1 MNLSIITNALKKLNV
16 SWESEDG
23 SITFDHPVCPE
34 TIRCIVSS
42 SVKENLVMFAANY
55 DLILPKCLSE
65 ESFAKM
71 LNDSNY
77 KSWRGSL
84 EFDGEDTL
92 IYRSA
97 TFLPSGETAA
107 GCVFDFALKDFLKL
121 AWVRIEK
128 IRVRLAS
135 FDRKETPAVSTE
147 ETDRFFAVHITA
159 MEKELDALY
168 SPSCK
173 IPGKERSE
181 RILNTEHLI
190 RLFQANLS
198 GNDRPGQQFDRS
210 NFNTR
215 R

>member
-1 MNLSIITNALKKLNV
+1 MNLSIITSALKKLDV

-23 SITFDHPVCPE
+23 SITFDHPACPE
-34 TIRCIVSS
+34 TIRCIVFWSG
-42 SVKENLVMFAANY
+42 KENLVMFVANY
-55 DLILPKCLSE
+55 DLILPTSLSE

-84 EFDGEDTL
+84 EYDGEDTL

-97 TFLPSGETAA
+97 TFLPSDETAE
-107 GCVFDFALKDFLKL
+107 GCVFNFALKDFLKL
-121 AWVRIEK
+121 AMVRIEK

-135 FDRKETPAVSTE
+135 FNRKETPTVSAE
-147 ETDRFFAVHITA
+147 ESNRFFADHITA

-168 SPSCK
+168 SSSCK
-173 IPGKERSE
+173 IPGKERAE
-181 RILNTEHLI
+181 RILNTEYLI
-190 RLFQANLS
+190 RLFQANQS
-198 GNDRPGQQFDRS
+198 GSDRPGQRFNRS